1 MQTPARLKDLE
12 HSINEDLSKANLP
25 EVRISSFKLPEQALE
40 LTFERD
46 TATGVIRDKIWE
58 IINSHYKR
66 LMSELGLLEGLTSR
80 RGTFVCA
87 QKQKLLGRVVFNRN
101 R

>member
-25 EVRISSFKLPEQALE
+25 EVRISGFKLPDQALE
-40 LTFERD
+40 LTFERE

-58 IINSHYKR
+58 IINLHYKN
-66 LMSELGLLEGLTSR
+66 LLSELGLLEG
-80 RGTFVCA
+80 
-87 QKQKLLGRVVFNRN
+87 
-101 R
+101 

>member
-25 EVRISSFKLPEQALE
+25 EVKISGFKLPEQALE
-40 LTFERD
+40 LSFERE
-46 TATGVIRDKIWE
+46 TVTGVIRDKIWE

-66 LMSELGLLEGLTSR
+66 LMNELGLLEG
-80 RGTFVCA
+80 
-87 QKQKLLGRVVFNRN
+87 
-101 R
+101 

>member
-1 MQTPARLKDLE
+1 MKDLE

-25 EVRISSFKLPEQALE
+25 EVRISRFKLPEKAME
-40 LTFERD
+40 LTFERE

-66 LMSELGLLEGLTSR
+66 LMSELGLLEG
-80 RGTFVCA
+80 
-87 QKQKLLGRVVFNRN
+87 
-101 R
+101 